1 MGYFQITG
9 LILSVVLS
17 FSLKSEIKIDG
28 LLDEAEW
35 QKAQVVDKFYEVYPY
50 SLREVN
56 EYKTQI
62 LIIESENGLYFGFK
76 NYQANETM
84 RINNHLRDQERSL
97 SDKNGIVIDL
107 MVMALKV
114 ITFLSLLAVQ
124 SVMQP

>member
-1 MGYFQITG
+1 MGYFKITG

-35 QKAQVVDKFYEVYPY
+35 QKAQVVEKFYEVYPY

-76 NYQANETM
+76 NYQTNETM
-84 RINNHLRDQERSL
+84 RINNH
-97 SDKNGIVIDL
+97 
-107 MVMALKV
+107 
-114 ITFLSLLAVQ
+114 
-124 SVMQP
+124 